1 MRGKDCFAFDEKSG
15 GEKEDEAMENEE
27 QKVLEEETGRKKKE
41 KKGMP
46 FLFQLALLVVMV
58 LVLRNVIGTVYVKG
72 SSMEPN
78 FNHGDLLFINKLSTS
93 IGSPDYGDIV
103 ICEMEDDFAYENIIK
118 RVIGLPGDEIEIV
131 ENEDDEDIYDLYVN
145 GELVEEPFL
154 GEPMMTAGNIDYP
167 FEVPE
172 NSYFVMGDNRNASTD
187 SRKESVGA
195 IPKENLMGK
204 VVFRLYPFHAFG
216 LIE

>member
-1 MRGKDCFAFDEKSG
+1 M
-15 GEKEDEAMENEE
+15 EKEERM
-27 QKVLEEETGRKKKE
+27 QEETKETTEREHDRKKK
-41 KKGMP
+41 KSMP
-46 FLFQLALLVVMV
+46 IWVQLILLVVMV
-58 LVLRNVIGTVYVKG
+58 VVLRNVMGTIYVKG

-118 RVIGLPGDEIEIV
+118 RVIGLPGDEIEIL
-131 ENEDDEDIYDLYVN
+131 ENEDDEEIYDLYVN

-154 GEPMMTAGNIDYP
+154 GEPMMTAGNVAYP

-204 VVFRLYPFHAFG
+204 VVFRLYPFSAFG
-216 LIE
+216 LID

>member
-1 MRGKDCFAFDEKSG
+1 M
-15 GEKEDEAMENEE
+15 EKEERM
-27 QKVLEEETGRKKKE
+27 QEETKEMTERKHDRKKK
-41 KKGMP
+41 KSMP
-46 FLFQLALLVVMV
+46 IWIQLILLVVMV
-58 LVLRNVIGTVYVKG
+58 VILRNVMGTIYVKG

-93 IGSPDYGDIV
+93 IGSLDYGDIV

-118 RVIGLPGDEIEIV
+118 RVIGLPGDEIEIL
-131 ENEDDEDIYDLYVN
+131 ENEDDEEIYDLYVN

-154 GEPMMTAGNIDYP
+154 GEPMMTAGNIAYP

-204 VVFRLYPFHAFG
+204 VVFRLYPFSAFG
-216 LIE
+216 LID